1 MKQKKKVMHMKKF
14 MLLGL
19 LITTVGLP
27 VQAFA
32 HDQGRSYHSRNE
44 HYEGHHGHHKHKNR
58 DDHYYVYPRGY
69 VYQTYEPVRYV
80 QPRPVV
86 VYPAPVVVRQPQ
98 PVYREPNP
106 TINIILKDIF
116 N

>member
-1 MKQKKKVMHMKKF
+1 MHMKKF

-69 VYQTYEPVRYV
+69 VYRTYEPVRYV